1 MIILVMGVTGAGK
14 TTIGSLLPR
23 QLGWEFVDAD
33 SFHSPENVEKIRQ
46 GIALSDADRAPWLRA
61 IRDAILKWIAERKNV
76 VLTCSALKRE
86 YREELVVGPEV
97 KVVYLKGSY
106 ELISSRLRARHGHFA
121 TEKLLASQ
129 FETLEEPRGCGI
141 SRRQPRPGGDCG
153 GDSAEVSTDVI
164 DSPIMDVAIKLDL
177 EAAVIAKLTRRL
189 LPFLFL
195 LYIFAFLHRIYF
207 GFSALQMQKP
217 FWVYDVGYG
226 PGAVV

>member
-14 TTIGSLLPR
+14 TTISSLLAQ

-46 GIALSDADRAPWLRA
+46 GIALSDADRVPWLRA

-76 VLTCSALKRE
+76 VLACSALKRE

-97 KVVYLKGSY
+97 KVVYLKGSF

-129 FETLEEPRGCGI
+129 FEALEEPEDAVSVDVSGGSEEI
-141 SRRQPRPGGDCG
+141 VAEIRR
-153 GDSAEVSTDVI
+153 
-164 DSPIMDVAIKLDL
+164 KL
-177 EAAVIAKLTRRL
+177 
-189 LPFLFL
+189 
-195 LYIFAFLHRIYF
+195 
-207 GFSALQMQKP
+207 ALM
-217 FWVYDVGYG
+217 
-226 PGAVV
+226 

>member
-14 TTIGSLLPR
+14 TTIGSLLAQ
-23 QLGWEFVDAD
+23 QLDWEFVDAD

-76 VLTCSALKRE
+76 VLACSALKRE

-121 TEKLLASQ
+121 SQ
-129 FETLEEPRGCGI
+129 FETLEEPEDAVSVDV
-141 SRRQPRPGGDCG
+141 SRDPEEIV
-153 GDSAEVSTDVI
+153 AEI
-164 DSPIMDVAIKLDL
+164 RRKL
-177 EAAVIAKLTRRL
+177 
-189 LPFLFL
+189 
-195 LYIFAFLHRIYF
+195 
-207 GFSALQMQKP
+207 ALI
-217 FWVYDVGYG
+217 
-226 PGAVV
+226 